1 VLLRQID
8 GELVEHLAGVA
19 LKGSE
24 QRSIT
29 VHHDK
34 SEFVVVGEQGS
45 EGLRVELVVAQ
56 VKRRVDGLE
65 WLEVYVHLLLLALLC
80 DNGAAVDDQTVGR
93 H

>member
-1 VLLRQID
+1 M
-8 GELVEHLAGVA
+8 
-19 LKGSE
+19 KGSE

-29 VHHDK
+29 VHHDE

-56 VKRRVDGLE
+56 VQRRVDGLE

-80 DNGAAVDDQTVGR
+80 DNCAAVDDQTVGR